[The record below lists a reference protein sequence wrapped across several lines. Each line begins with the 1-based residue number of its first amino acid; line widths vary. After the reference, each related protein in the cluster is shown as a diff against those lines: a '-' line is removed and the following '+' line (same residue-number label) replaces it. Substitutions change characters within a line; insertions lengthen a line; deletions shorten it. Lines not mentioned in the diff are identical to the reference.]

1 MEQID
6 LTKKLSKKEYK
17 EKMEQLQP
25 QLAQL
30 QRTCK
35 SMGIPVMIVFEG
47 FGAAGKG
54 VQISKLIQSL
64 DPRGFSVYATG
75 SETEEERMRP
85 FLWRFWIK
93 TPPKGRVAIFD
104 RSWYRIVQVDR
115 FDKVTSE
122 NKLQF
127 AYSEINAFEEQLTA
141 DGTVIIKL
149 FLCIDQKEQR
159 KRFQKLLDDKSSA
172 WRVSKGDLKRN
183 ERYEEYKQIN
193 DEMLEKTDTECAP
206 WTVIESTDREFAT
219 VKIYMAVIKALTV
232 PGDRVIVQ
240 TPAYNCFYSSIRNNG
255 CELLA
260 NRLRYEGGAYT
271 IDFDDL
277 ETKASDPKAKLLLL
291 CNPHNP
297 VGRVWTREELRRL
310 GEICLRHGVRVVA
323 DEIHCELTYEGHD
336 YTPFASLSDDFLHGS
351 VTCNSPSKA
360 FNLAGMQIANIVSA
374 DADVRTG
381 IDRAINDNEVCD
393 VNPFGVEAL
402 MAAYDRGEEW
412 LDRLREYLADNYRM
426 LCGFFAEYL
435 PQYPVLPL
443 EGTYLVWID
452 CRTTG
457 VSSEQIAARLLAEAK
472 LMISP
477 GTIYGPGGEDFIR
490 LNIACPGSLLE
501 EGLLRLRKV
510 LGR

>member
-1 MEQID
+1 MAKYDFDEPIPRRGTNSVKWD
-6 LTKKLSKKEYK
+6 EEPAADILP
-17 EKMEQLQP
+17 MWV
-25 QLAQL
+25 ADMDF
-30 QRTCK
+30 RTAPCVVEALRRRVEH
-35 SMGIPVMIVFEG
+35 GIYG
-47 FGAAGKG
+47 
-54 VQISKLIQSL
+54 
-64 DPRGFSVYATG
+64 YATVPESYYG
-75 SETEEERMRP
+75 
-85 FLWRFWIK
+85 
-93 TPPKGRVAIFD
+93 A
-104 RSWYRIVQVDR
+104 
-115 FDKVTSE
+115 VTSW
-122 NKLQF
+122 F
-127 AYSEINAFEEQLTA
+127 SRRHGWAPGA
-141 DGTVIIKL
+141 DWILPVTGVIPAL
-149 FLCIDQKEQR
+149 
-159 KRFQKLLDDKSSA
+159 SA
-172 WRVSKGDLKRN
+172 ILR
-183 ERYEEYKQIN
+183 
-193 DEMLEKTDTECAP
+193 
-206 WTVIESTDREFAT
+206 
-219 VKIYMAVIKALTV
+219 ALTR
-232 PGDRVIVQ
+232 PGDRVLVL
-240 TPAYNCFYSSIRNNG
+240 TPVYNHFFIAIDNSGCTAAE
-255 CELLA
+255 CELTYSG
-260 NRLRYEGGAYT
+260 NRYT
-271 IDFDDL
+271 VDFDAL
-277 ETKASDPKAKLLLL
+277 ERRAADPAVKLMLL

-297 VGRVWTREELRRL
+297 AGRVWTPEELRRI
-310 GEICLRHGVRVVA
+310 GDICLRRDILVVA
-323 DEIHCELTYEGHD
+323 DEIHCELVMPGFRH
-336 YTPFASLSDDFLHGS
+336 TPFASLSEEFARRS
-351 VTCNSPSKA
+351 VTCASPSKA

-490 LNIACPGSLLE
+490 LNIACPRSLLE

>member
-1 MEQID
+1 MAKYD
-6 LTKKLSKKEYK
+6 FD
-17 EKMEQLQP
+17 QLIP
-25 QLAQL
+25 RRGTNSVKWDEEPAADILPMWVADMDF
-30 QRTCK
+30 RTAPC
-35 SMGIPVMIVFEG
+35 VVE
-47 FGAAGKG
+47 ALRRRVEHG
-54 VQISKLIQSL
+54 VY
-64 DPRGFSVYATG
+64 GYATVPESYYG
-75 SETEEERMRP
+75 
-85 FLWRFWIK
+85 
-93 TPPKGRVAIFD
+93 A
-104 RSWYRIVQVDR
+104 
-115 FDKVTSE
+115 VTSW
-122 NKLQF
+122 F
-127 AYSEINAFEEQLTA
+127 ARRHGWAPGA
-141 DGTVIIKL
+141 DWILPVTGVIPAL
-149 FLCIDQKEQR
+149 
-159 KRFQKLLDDKSSA
+159 SA
-172 WRVSKGDLKRN
+172 ILR
-183 ERYEEYKQIN
+183 
-193 DEMLEKTDTECAP
+193 
-206 WTVIESTDREFAT
+206 
-219 VKIYMAVIKALTV
+219 ALTR
-232 PGDRVIVQ
+232 PGDRVLVL
-240 TPAYNCFYSSIRNNG
+240 TPVYNHFFIAIDNSGCSAAE
-255 CELLA
+255 CELTYGD
-260 NRLRYEGGAYT
+260 NRYT
-271 IDFDDL
+271 VDFDAL
-277 ETKASDPKAKLLLL
+277 ERRAADPAVKLMLL

-297 VGRVWTREELRRL
+297 AGRVWTPEELRRI
-310 GEICLRHGVRVVA
+310 GDICLRRDILVVA
-323 DEIHCELTYEGHD
+323 DEIHCELVMPGFR
-336 YTPFASLSDDFLHGS
+336 YTPFASLSEEFARRS
-351 VTCNSPSKA
+351 VTCASPSKA

-490 LNIACPGSLLE
+490 LNIACPRSLLE